1 MKTLSEELL
10 LLAVHD
16 EKGSVIVSAGSS
28 LPYGIAAAIL
38 FDLEELGKIKLRA
51 NHVQLLDYTPSGFD
65 FLDLPLIAIKNIKEP
80 KEIKFWIKTFGL
92 KNKDYIEIIFDKLV
106 KDEVLMRVK
115 EKVFW
120 IKYESYPTLDP
131 EPELLTRAQIHNS
144 LLLGVNAGEK
154 LQNLI
159 ALMFYCNLTSEV
171 FPKGKRREAKSSIS
185 EMIKYN
191 SLSMILR
198 DVVKQMT
205 SSTKILK

>member
-16 EKGSVIVSAGSS
+16 TKGSVIVSAGST
-28 LPYGIAAAIL
+28 LPYGIATAIL

-51 NHVQLLDYTPSGFD
+51 NHVQLLDYSPSGFD
-65 FLDLPLIAIKNIKEP
+65 FLDLPLIAIKNIKES
-80 KEIKFWIKTFGL
+80 KEIKFWIKTLGL
-92 KNKDYIEIIFDKLV
+92 KNKEFIEMIYDKLV
-106 KDEVLMRVK
+106 GDEVLMRVK

-120 IKYESYPTLDP
+120 INYESFPTLNP

-144 LLLGVNAGEK
+144 LLSGVIADEK

-159 ALMFYCNLTSEV
+159 ALMFQCNLTNEV
-171 FPKGKRREAKSSIS
+171 FPKGKRREAKSSIA

-191 SLSMILR
+191 TLSMILR
-198 DVVKQMT
+198 DVIKQMT
-205 SSTKILK
+205 SSAKILK